1 MVKRFL
7 SMFAIASMM
16 LATSCTNDEFDSI
29 QAGNEATVS
38 FTVKLPDGLQT
49 KSYGNGQTAKKLQY
63 VVYNED
69 WSHNENLDGETT
81 FTDLQT
87 SVNLPLVNGK
97 TYNIVFWASAGEASP
112 YTFDAANAKV
122 SVDYTNSTSNDDACD
137 AFFAVKE
144 ITVPGAASNPVELK
158 RPFAQLNI
166 GTADLEK
173 AAAAGV
179 NVEQAGIA
187 VSAYTSFD
195 FKIQDV
201 AGESKTVVFGLG
213 KLPTPQE
220 ETFPVEGYKYLTMN
234 YLLMPADKQTVD
246 VTLNCDNV
254 KSQKFSNVPLQRN
267 YRTNIYGNLLTH
279 NEDFIVEINPGF
291 DDDHNK
297 SVWDGTSVDEPT
309 LVDDTYQI
317 SKASEWIWIV
327 KNGID
332 TKNISLT
339 SDIDFGGQEI
349 GSVALLGTFDGNGH
363 IMSNMAYVNNG
374 REAAAGMFSVP
385 NVAGQEIVTIKNVTI
400 KGAQIDSYYVDNR
413 NTYGYAGVVIG
424 CLLSG
429 QDVTLDGVTVENA
442 DVKGIQSVGGLV
454 GIVSG
459 SKLTVKNSSVKN
471 SDIKNYSV
479 NKESGYVAT
488 LVGKCAGTVKFGE
501 NVASSNNKLVGIYAG
516 ESNNRPEASI
526 NEIAALRAGTID
538 GAESVATNN
547 NEIIKVPYGAT
558 IISTAEELVAF
569 ANEVNNNGNTY
580 AGKTIVIVSDIDL
593 NGISWQPVGQTGGTD
608 FCGVME
614 GNGYTIHNLTI
625 NHYAA
630 TSGHATGFFGW
641 IDNAA
646 VRDLNFENAN
656 VTGAHYVGVICGYNQ
671 FGEISNC
678 KVTNSKVNARFINSE
693 QDGDKCG
700 GAIGVV
706 GASSGAVKD
715 IVVTNTAV
723 SARRNAA
730 QVIGYLFA
738 KQSIISNL
746 SANNVTVEYNGDK
759 FDNKDGSGI
768 LNELYG
774 YKKVN

>member
-112 YTFDAANAKV
+112 YTFEAVNAKV

-179 NVEQAGIA
+179 NVGQAGIA

-195 FKIQDV
+195 FKTQNVLGDAV
-201 AGESKTVVFGLG
+201 SVTFGPEN
-213 KLPTPQE
+213 LPSTDKP
-220 ETFPVEGYKYLTMN
+220 FPVEGYKYLTMN

-246 VTLNCDNV
+246 VTLNCEGV
-254 KSQKFSNVPLQRN
+254 KSQTFQNVPLQRN

-279 NEDFIVEINPGF
+279 NEGFEVEIEPDF
-291 DDDHNK
+291 DGDYN
-297 SVWDGTSVDEPT
+297 SNGGGEYSSIPQIVDGYYEVANAEQFIWLTNN
-309 LVDDTYQI
+309 YQ
-317 SKASEWIWIV
+317 WQNT
-327 KNGID
+327 NGI
-332 TKNISLT
+332 KLVA
-339 SDIDFGGQEI
+339 DIDFDGANVKPVI
-349 GSVALLGTFDGNGH
+349 ALNGTFDGQNH
-363 IMSNMAYVNNG
+363 TMSNFAIG
-374 REAAAGMFSVP
+374 TSGSGTGLFSGDNIGTITIQ
-385 NVAGQEIVTIKNVTI
+385 NVTFKNV
-400 KGAQIDSYYVDNR
+400 KAVHPNAADAH
-413 NTYGYAGVVIG
+413 GYAGVVLG
-424 CLLSG
+424 GVLQNSAN
-429 QDVTLDGVTVENA
+429 VTLNNVIVDKAE
-442 DVKGIQSVGGLV
+442 VKGVQSVGGLV
-454 GIVSG
+454 GLVSG
-459 SKLTVKNSSVKN
+459 TTTLSINNCQVINSNLS
-471 SDIKNYSV
+471 NYSMDG
-479 NKESGYVAT
+479 ESGYVAT
-488 LVGKCAGTVKFGE
+488 LVGKYAGTVNITG
-501 NVASSNNKLVGIYAG
+501 NVVSKNNKVVGIYAG
-516 ESNNRPEASI
+516 GTSRPENSI
-526 NEIAALRAGTID
+526 DEIAAHYNGGVLTGTAS
-538 GAESVATNN
+538 GENN
-547 NEIIKVPYGAT
+547 KIIRVPYGST
-558 IISTAEELVAF
+558 IISTAAELKAF
-569 ANEVNNNGNTY
+569 ADQVNNNNKTY
-580 AGKTIVIVSDIDL
+580 LGETIVIVSDIDL

-759 FDNKDGSGI
+759 FDNKNGSGI